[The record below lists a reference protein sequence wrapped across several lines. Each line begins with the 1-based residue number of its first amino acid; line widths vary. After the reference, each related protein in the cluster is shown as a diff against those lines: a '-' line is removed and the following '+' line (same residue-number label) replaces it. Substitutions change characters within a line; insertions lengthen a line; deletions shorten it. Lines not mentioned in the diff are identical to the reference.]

1 VLLCPQVVEA
11 IAAGADIWFGNEA
24 EAAALVQHM
33 HAQQAEQQQARAAL
47 EQQQQRDASS
57 PDTLE
62 DEEQD
67 FTAMQLERLGS
78 SAANNKGGAGSSS
91 SSISGSSPASPVV
104 NNTNGSSA
112 QQLSG
117 MDAAL
122 QLASACPMVV
132 VTDGSKGSYITA
144 LGQLVVVPP
153 YWSTSPPVDTC
164 GAGDAYAAGLLYGFL
179 CGLDLH
185 SMGHLAAKTASAVI
199 SKHGPQLTPDDAE
212 WVVAGLRKVS
222 KPGVIVAD
230 ETQHAAAGSAAS
242 DAAATA
248 KAAAVGG
255 SSSGAA
261 DAPSRSG
268 NGGSWVSDWAGGV
281 FY

>member
-1 VLLCPQVVEA
+1 VLLSPQVVEA

-33 HAQQAEQQQARAAL
+33 HAQQAEQQQARTAL

-91 SSISGSSPASPVV
+91 SSTSGSSPASPV
-104 NNTNGSSA
+104 NNTNGSSV

-222 KPGVIVAD
+222 KPGVIAAD
-230 ETQHAAAGSAAS
+230 DAQQAAAGNAAN
-242 DAAATA
+242 AAANIA

-255 SSSGAA
+255 SSSGVA